1 MVARVNDP
9 LSGPGVTRVSPAAAP
24 MVYDAFGRQYRAPS
38 PPPAPKSGASVLYR
52 DLPAVTYSDWLDG
65 DDPVAAVREA
75 LSAHMAGSFAS
86 SAMLWDAMSGDDR
99 IHSSLG
105 SRVGALFGLPTL
117 YSCDDP
123 EILAAWTRAWPIAA
137 PPSVVAEVKRWAL
150 GMGFCISEL
159 QWDTSATPWQPYIKV
174 WHPMFSRYDIMT
186 DTYRVQ
192 SMDGELVVTPGDGR
206 WFLHCPYGQRRGY
219 LWGAVRPLALPW
231 MLRQFAFRDWARYSE
246 RHGMPIIKAHVP
258 MVGDEQD
265 KASFTGALQS
275 MGNEAVVRL
284 PMGIDGQ
291 DYDIELLEATA
302 NTWQGFQALITKCDT
317 AITLTLQWQ
326 NLTTEVKEGSQAA
339 ARIHAD
345 VKQTAVEFDDRTLS
359 ADVGDQIARVFVG
372 WNFGADRPIP
382 VTRHDTSVTE
392 DHEAAAK
399 VLESLS
405 RSVTA
410 LTAAGVQVDAAALAT
425 EYGVVLP
432 ILAIASEKPAIF
444 GYHLQAG
451 VLTRDEVRA
460 RLGEAAIGGE
470 SGQEFIGAQDAPIEV
485 TP

>member
-1 MVARVNDP
+1 
-9 LSGPGVTRVSPAAAP
+9 
-24 MVYDAFGRQYRAPS
+24 
-38 PPPAPKSGASVLYR
+38 
-52 DLPAVTYSDWLDG
+52 
-65 DDPVAAVREA
+65 
-75 LSAHMAGSFAS
+75 
-86 SAMLWDAMSGDDR
+86 
-99 IHSSLG
+99 
-105 SRVGALFGLPTL
+105 
-117 YSCDDP
+117 
-123 EILAAWTRAWPIAA
+123 
-137 PPSVVAEVKRWAL
+137 
-150 GMGFCISEL
+150 
-159 QWDTSATPWQPYIKV
+159 
-174 WHPMFSRYDIMT
+174 
-186 DTYRVQ
+186 
-192 SMDGELVVTPGDGR
+192 
-206 WFLHCPYGQRRGY
+206 
-219 LWGAVRPLALPW
+219 

-258 MVGDEQD
+258 MVGAEAD

-359 ADVGDQIARVFVG
+359 ADVGTQIASVWTA
-372 WNFGADRPIP
+372 WNFGAGRPVP

-410 LTAAGVQVDAAALAT
+410 LTAAGVQVDAQALAA
-425 EYGVVLP
+425 EYGVALP
-432 ILAIASEKPAIF
+432 ILEKASDKPPVF

-451 VLTRDEVRA
+451 VLTRDEVRT
-460 RLGEAAIGGE
+460 RLGEPSIGGPE
-470 SGQEFIGAQDAPIEV
+470 GAEYIGAAGAPTEV
-485 TP
+485 IP